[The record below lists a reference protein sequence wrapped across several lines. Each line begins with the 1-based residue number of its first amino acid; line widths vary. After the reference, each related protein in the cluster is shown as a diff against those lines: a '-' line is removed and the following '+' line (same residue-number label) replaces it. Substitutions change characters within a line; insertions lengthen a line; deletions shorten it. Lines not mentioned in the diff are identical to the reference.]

1 HRRRAVGRTAGGKGR
16 PRARADRPAVH
27 AGIDRHGGRHAR
39 PQAASARKRREQGPQ
54 SRLFGQGSPGVPVG
68 ARPDGAPRAQI
79 GRAVIAR
86 SRHRPFYLAV
96 LAAALSCV
104 SALQVAPL
112 LVVVIAAN
120 AFFAVYV
127 ALSLAR
133 LARLRATALRTEAAG
148 SDFPVWVI
156 FLVTVGAVA
165 AALAALFV
173 MLNASQQPNPAA
185 LLLAFLAVPLGWLT
199 IHLMA
204 AIHYAHLYWEASHDG
219 KPAKGLDF
227 PGT

>member
-1 HRRRAVGRTAGGKGR
+1 M
-16 PRARADRPAVH
+16 
-27 AGIDRHGGRHAR
+27 
-39 PQAASARKRREQGPQ
+39 
-54 SRLFGQGSPGVPVG
+54 
-68 ARPDGAPRAQI
+68 
-79 GRAVIAR
+79 IAR

-133 LARLRATALRTEAAG
+133 LVRLRATALRTEAAG

-173 MLNASQQPNPAA
+173 MLNASEQPNLIA
-185 LLLAFLAVPLGWLT
+185 LLLAFLAVPLGWMT

-204 AIHYAHLYWEASHDG
+204 AIHYAHFYWDANQDG
-219 KPAKGLDF
+219 KPGKGLDF
-227 PGT
+227 PGTDNPGGIEFIYFSFVIGMTAQTSDVAITSSQVRAMNVVHAVVSFFFNTVLVAAAVNAAVALSN

>member
-1 HRRRAVGRTAGGKGR
+1 M
-16 PRARADRPAVH
+16 
-27 AGIDRHGGRHAR
+27 
-39 PQAASARKRREQGPQ
+39 
-54 SRLFGQGSPGVPVG
+54 
-68 ARPDGAPRAQI
+68 
-79 GRAVIAR
+79 IAR

-104 SALQVAPL
+104 SALQVAPV

-185 LLLAFLAVPLGWLT
+185 LLLAFLAVPLGWMT

-227 PGT
+227 PGTHNPGGIEFIYFSFVIGMTAQTSDVAITSSQVRAMNVVHAVVSFFFNTVLVAAAVNAAVTLSN